1 MSRDNAGQRVLNA
14 RQALRGAEG
23 CLENTFGRQIPD
35 GAQCF
40 VIEEQA
46 NYRLVHNCSLPE
58 DDRYVVIP
66 YGDRYGRWVRAEG
79 LVGFA
84 LLEGGKPEPS
94 KDGSQLIF
102 RGYSYQKLVQ
112 FEMTD
117 EALVYIGSV
126 PRVAHVSA
134 AAGGLHVHIEI
145 LMNGPPQVV
154 GYGECP
160 SGAAMIHPGARI
172 ALCSLAT
179 DHDELSGR
187 VAALRVVL
195 A

>member
-1 MSRDNAGQRVLNA
+1 MLNA
-14 RQALRGAEG
+14 RRALRGAED

-46 NYRLVHNCSLPE
+46 NYRLVHSCSLKE

-84 LLEGGKPEPS
+84 LLEGGKATES
-94 KDGSQLIF
+94 KGVVTF
-102 RGYSYQKLVQ
+102 GGFTYQKLVQ
-112 FEMTD
+112 FELTD
-117 EALVYIGSV
+117 DALVYVGSV
-126 PRVAHVSA
+126 PRLAHVSA
-134 AAGGLHVHIEI
+134 SAGGVLI
-145 LMNGPPQVV
+145 LNITIPTQGIDRLI
-154 GYGECP
+154 GEGHNP
-160 SGAAMIHPGARI
+160 RVTMLIHPGDK
-172 ALCSLAT
+172 LVV
-179 DHDELSGR
+179 R
-187 VAALRVVL
+187 VASVDMIPQHGFCIAEHTLNLQVIL